1 MSDTYKN
8 FVRHLKAASA
18 IKNLSIQD
26 VADIT
31 NVSRS
36 TVYNWF
42 NFKSVMDGESVI
54 RAILYIMDGGVK
66 C

>member
-8 FVRHLKAASA
+8 FVRYLKAASV

>member
-8 FVRHLKAASA
+8 FVRYLKAASA